1 MDKLDKVTTQTS
13 FATDDKSDLERAKGH
28 DYGLGVPTLPET
40 IVEEVDAEVLEYTDQ
55 SVTIS
60 PEENKRL
67 LRIIDRRILPVI
79 MVTYFLQSLDKGL
92 VSLAS
97 IMGIQKRWHLHGQQ
111 YSWLTTIVYLSI
123 CAFEYPQNR
132 LLQILPIN
140 RWLAFCIF
148 SWGAVVA
155 TSAAVENFHGAI
167 IVRALLGMFECV
179 CQPCFMLLTAVW
191 YRKEEQARTISYFYS
206 MNGLQTMVGGLLGYG
221 FYHVQSAGGLA
232 SFQLM
237 FLVLGLLTS
246 VWAGVALW
254 LLPASPMKA
263 RGISEADKILIVERV
278 RDNQTGLQNKKLKW
292 SHVQEALLDPQTW
305 AFFFIQV
312 LNTIPVGGLGAFT
325 NIIIKTN
332 LGFTTLQTD
341 LLAIAQGAIQI
352 IVLFSAAWL
361 SKKTNQTL
369 LVAVLYCLP
378 SLISAVVF
386 LTVPNNK
393 AHVGGLLT
401 VFLLTICY
409 NGVSPLAFSLLT
421 RNVAGQTKRT
431 VVIAVNFLGWAAG
444 NSAGPQL
451 FRSNDAP
458 HYRKAFSGQ
467 LGCYVAIIL
476 LFISLRTYYKLQN
489 RKKRIAAN
497 LLAGRDADA
506 PDQIDLSHAFDDLT
520 DKQNPNFRYVY

>member
-1 MDKLDKVTTQTS
+1 M
-13 FATDDKSDLERAKGH
+13 
-28 DYGLGVPTLPET
+28 
-40 IVEEVDAEVLEYTDQ
+40 
-55 SVTIS
+55 
-60 PEENKRL
+60 
-67 LRIIDRRILPVI
+67 
-79 MVTYFLQSLDKGL
+79 
-92 VSLAS
+92 
-97 IMGIQKRWHLHGQQ
+97 
-111 YSWLTTIVYLSI
+111 
-123 CAFEYPQNR
+123 
-132 LLQILPIN
+132 
-140 RWLAFCIF
+140 
-148 SWGAVVA
+148 
-155 TSAAVENFHGAI
+155 
-167 IVRALLGMFECV
+167 
-179 CQPCFMLLTAVW
+179 
-191 YRKEEQARTISYFYS
+191 FYS
-206 MNGLQTMVGGLLGYG
+206 MNGLQTCVGGLLGFG
-221 FYHVQSAGGLA
+221 FYHIQSAGGLA

-292 SHVQEALLDPQTW
+292 SHVREALLDPQTW

-352 IVLFSAAWL
+352 FVLFSAAFL

-369 LVAVLYCLP
+369 LVAVLYCIP

-386 LTVPNNK
+386 LTVPNDK
-393 AHVGGLLT
+393 AHVGGLLC

-520 DKQNPNFRYVY
+520 DKQNPNFRYVI